1 MPDIPYDGFM
11 QKELLVKGQLI
22 NSSNNDETLAHCS
35 NSCPKCGAGQ
45 CELTEGHSVNHKCTE
60 GHTW

>member
-1 MPDIPYDGFM
+1 M

-22 NSSNNDETLAHCS
+22 NSSNNDETSAHCS
-35 NSCPKCGAGQ
+35 SSCPKCGVRK
-45 CELTEGHSVNHKCTE
+45 CELPEGHSGNHKCTE